1 MENETIQILELF
13 GGIGSPRCALRNL
26 NIPTKAID
34 YVEINEKAVRSYN
47 SMFREELAYK
57 TQTVV
62 GWNLKPDI
70 LIHGSPCQDMSI
82 AGHQGKATGE
92 GRINRGKG
100 SDEGSGT
107 RSSLMWETI
116 HIIENMGEWRPR
128 YVIWVTRTRIS
139 TGRKQCRKETEN
151 ITKHYMTKQETASPF
166 RYSRA
171 YSEKLFCMRSHKTGK
186 GGKHMGNIVKTAKC
200 RFCGQMTQIEA
211 DEELTAAQAEEQA
224 TMTCNCTDAVEYQK
238 EKQRK
243 EKAMQN
249 VAALFG
255 EAATPDK
262 RCGEGIVKIL
272 KAAVEEIYTGGLA
285 KVTLNLR
292 GGVKASISQNSK
304 GEINVERTETKKQKL
319 TE

>member
-1 MENETIQILELF
+1 
-13 GGIGSPRCALRNL
+13 
-26 NIPTKAID
+26 
-34 YVEINEKAVRSYN
+34 
-47 SMFREELAYK
+47 
-57 TQTVV
+57 
-62 GWNLKPDI
+62 
-70 LIHGSPCQDMSI
+70 
-82 AGHQGKATGE
+82 
-92 GRINRGKG
+92 
-100 SDEGSGT
+100 
-107 RSSLMWETI
+107 
-116 HIIENMGEWRPR
+116 
-128 YVIWVTRTRIS
+128 
-139 TGRKQCRKETEN
+139 
-151 ITKHYMTKQETASPF
+151 
-166 RYSRA
+166 
-171 YSEKLFCMRSHKTGK
+171 
-186 GGKHMGNIVKTAKC
+186 MGNIVKTAKC

-292 GGVKASISQNSK
+292 GGVKASISQNGK

-319 TE
+319 TEQ